1 MAYSPESPRR
11 SAGIPRTQHSMPIEF
26 INADLE
32 ITSDEGLEPIR
43 IAFAQAGSRCSEMYC
58 GETVPGSY
66 FASFEVHP
74 DEERDDQTA
83 EVKIL
88 AFCDSVSE
96 LRGLAR
102 DVRDRATRR
111 VIDLGYQS
119 GNHCEAF
126 NDRVSI
132 DALRRLEKLGIELAL
147 TIYPQEIQSQSTG
160 RLETA
165 SPSPAT

>member
-1 MAYSPESPRR
+1 
-11 SAGIPRTQHSMPIEF
+11 MPIEF

-32 ITSDEGLEPIR
+32 ITSNEDLGPIS
-43 IAFAQAGSRCSEMYC
+43 IAFAKSGGRFAEMYC
-58 GETVPGSY
+58 GEPVPGSY

-83 EVKIL
+83 DVKIL

-102 DVRDRATRR
+102 DVWDRATRR

-119 GNHCEAF
+119 DNHCEVF
-126 NDRVSI
+126 NDRISI
-132 DALRRLEKLGIELAL
+132 DTLHRLANLGIELAL
-147 TIYPQEIQSQSTG
+147 TIYPQEIQSQNTG
-160 RLETA
+160 RLTMG